1 MTKEE
6 KIAKLAKWLKGRAE
20 QEKVAEEAKGT
31 DKEEVEKVV
40 EKVVDRLEIVD
51 KKDKDAGKKDKDKDK
66 DKGKKDKGKKGN
78 TLRERIE
85 AIKVK
90 VGMLRGKKAE
100 VSDVVEGGDTDLNI
114 DTMDKDYSMP
124 VAKPDFADKGDLSKS
139 KNDAIDQLP
148 PTMLAEDVRAAYKKA
163 IKLAW
168 NKTLKN
174 LEPHVIKSSLYDH
187 MIQYGIKHK
196 VAVALI
202 ESAFENAG
210 ARYIDELLKR
220 AEEIVAYSPEAVA
233 DMENEIQLTCVM
245 MPSKDVHEVEE
256 DMPEDEEME
265 DRVVEGS
272 FKIPKSSAKGT
283 DLLSKAVSKYIDM
296 Q

>member
-6 KIAKLAKWLKGRAE
+6 KIAKLAKWLKGKKEAE
-20 QEKVAEEAKGT
+20 KEEDKAT
-31 DKEEVEKVV
+31 DKEVV

-51 KKDKDAGKKDKDKDK
+51 KKEEDKKEG
-66 DKGKKDKGKKGN
+66 
-78 TLRERIE
+78 LRKRIL
-85 AIKVK
+85 AIKAKISGLSKKK
-90 VGMLRGKKAE
+90 VDVASKKKAE
-100 VSDVVEGGDTDLNI
+100 ADTTTVVEGGDTDLNV
-114 DTMDKDYSMP
+114 DTMDKNYGTP
-124 VAKPDFADKGDLSKS
+124 VPKVDFADAKDLDKA
-139 KNDAIDQLP
+139 KEDALDQLP
-148 PTMLAEDVRAAYKKA
+148 PTMLAEDAREAYKKA
-163 IKLAW
+163 IQLAW

-174 LEPHVIKSSLYDH
+174 LEPHVIKGALYEH
-187 MIQYGIKHK
+187 MIQYGIKHR

-210 ARYIDELLKR
+210 ASYIDELLKR

-245 MPSKDVHEVEE
+245 IPSEDVKEIEE
-256 DMPEDEEME
+256 EMPEDEEME

-272 FKIPKSSAKGT
+272 FKIPKSAAKGAN
-283 DLLSKAVSKYIDM
+283 LLSKAVSKYIDM